1 MSAGDTTPPGPPSEE
16 PHDEHGQRR
25 PGRRPLWILIAA
37 AVLAVALLV
46 GWLPHQKRNK
56 EVDAKAKQQQNSLP
70 IVEVQVVHGA
80 SAERELTLPGTVTPL
95 KSAHIYAQASGFLKA
110 RYVDLGDTV
119 RKGQLLGLIS
129 APDLDTM
136 VSQQTAILQQSKD
149 GVVTAQAALRLQQAT
164 YDRVHPLVLH
174 GILSKQE
181 DDTALAAV
189 ESAQS
194 NLEASKNAVK
204 AAQGA
209 QAHAQSLADFE
220 QVRSPIDGTITARN
234 VEVGSFVSASGAAL
248 GMTPVATA
256 APTGGPPTGGAQGGV
271 LFDVVDLHSME
282 IFVAVPEQDAPFVQ
296 TGQPVNLTFSEMP
309 GQTFTGKVIRSSDS
323 LSQQSRTLLA
333 EVQVNDSQHRLRPGM
348 FASAQMH
355 YKAPNPGILIPGDS
369 LLTLARGEFVPVVEN
384 NVIQMRPVHV
394 GRDLGTQV
402 YIVAGLKDGDL
413 VVVNPNDLVKEGV
426 RVTTRPAPKGQEG
439 QAGPA
444 AAGSGA
450 RQVGQHH
457 DGGGSG

>member
-1 MSAGDTTPPGPPSEE
+1 MSTEATTPPSEE
-16 PHDEHGQRR
+16 RHDEHRQRR
-25 PGRRPLWILIAA
+25 TGRRLLWILIVI
-37 AVLAVALLV
+37 AVLVLALLV

-56 EVDAKAKQQQNSLP
+56 EVDAKAKQQQNSVP
-70 IVEVQVVHGA
+70 VVEVQVVHGA
-80 SAERELTLPGTVTPL
+80 SAEQELTLPGTVTPL

-119 RKGQLLGLIS
+119 RKGQLLALIS
-129 APDLDTM
+129 APELDAM
-136 VSQQTAILQQSKD
+136 VSQQTAIVQQSKD
-149 GVVTAQAALRLQQAT
+149 GVLTAQATLRLQQAT

-194 NLEASKNAVK
+194 NLEAAKSAVK
-204 AAQGA
+204 AAQAA
-209 QAHAQSLADFE
+209 QVHAQSMADFE
-220 QVRSPIDGTITARN
+220 QVRSPIDGTVTARN

-248 GMTPVATA
+248 GTTSVSA
-256 APTGGPPTGGAQGGV
+256 AALTGGPPTGGAQGGE
-271 LFDVVDLHSME
+271 LFDVVDLRSLE
-282 IFVAVPEQDAPFVQ
+282 IFVSVPEQDAPFVQ
-296 TGQPVNLTFSEMP
+296 AGQTVDLTFSEMP
-309 GQTFTGKVIRSSDS
+309 GQTFTGKVIRSSES

-333 EVQVNDSQHRLRPGM
+333 EVQVSDGQHRLRPGM

-355 YKAPNPGILIPGDS
+355 YRAPNPGILIPGDS

-402 YIVAGLKDGDL
+402 YIVAGLRDGDL

-426 RVTTRPAPKGQEG
+426 RVTTRPAPKGQQGE
-439 QAGPA
+439 
-444 AAGSGA
+444 AGSGA
-450 RQVGQHH
+450 AGRSAGEGGQSHS
-457 DGGGSG
+457 GGGTE